1 MAVHLVSPLSLF
13 VELSLAFGHDL
24 IFEPT
29 MTLLR
34 GDIIDAGV
42 QVLGVV
48 PSKVFI
54 KVPHGISPVKES
66 SWVARGG
73 LCGTK
78 C

>member
-1 MAVHLVSPLSLF
+1 MLS
-13 VELSLAFGHDL
+13 VELSLASGHDL
-24 IFEPT
+24 ISEPL

-48 PSKVFI
+48 PLKVFI

-73 LCGTK
+73 LYGTK

>member
-1 MAVHLVSPLSLF
+1 MAVHLFSPVSLS
-13 VELSLAFGHDL
+13 VEFSLAFGHDL
-24 IFEPT
+24 ISEPA

-48 PSKVFI
+48 PSKVVI
-54 KVPHGISPVKES
+54 EIPHSVLPVKES
-66 SWVARGG
+66 SGIAGG
-73 LCGTK
+73 RLCGTK

>member
-1 MAVHLVSPLSLF
+1 VAVHLVSPLSLF
-13 VELSLAFGHDL
+13 VEFSLAFGDDL

-48 PSKVFI
+48 PLKVLI

-66 SWVARGG
+66 SWVARGC